1 MDMLKNLKSE
11 TFFLTVGVFSVT
23 ALTNVIIYNGVKKI
37 INRNKI
43 IEHVNSDNSI
53 DSLNTKDEFEDSVE
67 NNVENNIKNNE
78 NIKNNKKSTELKK
91 CFIINNYKVIHD
103 FTCFGCVVGT
113 AITLYNAYKTK

>member
-43 IEHVNSDNSI
+43 IEHINSDNYI
-53 DSLNTKDEFEDSVE
+53 DSLNTKD
-67 NNVENNIKNNE
+67 
-78 NIKNNKKSTELKK
+78 
-91 CFIINNYKVIHD
+91 D
-103 FTCFGCVVGT
+103 F
-113 AITLYNAYKTK
+113 